1 MVQFSS
7 LLASAALIVLPLM
20 ASAQQIPA
28 EGVTL
33 VGPGKFAGVF
43 EETATLTVESI
54 DKATRS
60 VVLQRANGEKLKMD
74 AGDEVRNLDQI
85 KVGDKVVSRHTQAL
99 VLELKKS
106 GTGVR
111 ERIEST
117 DQGSAKP
124 GEKPSAYEAKKIA
137 FVADVQKVD
146 LKQQIVTL
154 RGAKKTLFL
163 KVEDPEQLKLIK
175 KGDQV
180 EGVYAEAVAISV
192 VAAPANAKK

>member
-1 MVQFSS
+1 MRMRS
-7 LLASAALIVLPLM
+7 LLASVILALLPLM

-43 EETATLTVESI
+43 EETASLTVESI

-60 VVLQRANGEKLKMD
+60 VVLQRANGEMLKMV
-74 AGDEVRNLDQI
+74 AGDEVRYFDQI
-85 KVGDKVVSRHTQAL
+85 KVGDKVVSRHTQTL
-99 VLELKKS
+99 VLELKK
-106 GTGVR
+106 GGAGVR
-111 ERIEST
+111 ERAEST

-124 GEKPSAYEAKKIA
+124 GEKPYAYEAKKIA

-146 LKQQIVTL
+146 LKKQIVTL
-154 RGAKKTLFL
+154 RGAKKTLQL
-163 KVEDPEQLKLIK
+163 KVNDPEQLKLIK

-192 VAAPANAKK
+192 VAAPAKAKK

>member
-1 MVQFSS
+1 MRIHS
-7 LLASAALIVLPLM
+7 LLASAALVLLPLM
-20 ASAQQIPA
+20 VSAQQIPA
-28 EGVTL
+28 EGITL
-33 VGPGKFAGVF
+33 VAPGKFAGVF

-54 DKATRS
+54 DKTTRN
-60 VVLQRANGEKLKMD
+60 VVLQRANGEMLRMV
-74 AGDEVRNLDQI
+74 AGDEVRNFDQI

-99 VLELKKS
+99 VLELKK
-106 GTGVR
+106 GGAGVR
-111 ERIEST
+111 ESIEST

-146 LKQQIVTL
+146 LKKQIVTL
-154 RGAKKTLFL
+154 RGAKRTLQL
-163 KVEDPEQLKLIK
+163 KVNDPEQLKMIK

-192 VAAPANAKK
+192 VAAPVKAKK

>member
-1 MVQFSS
+1 MRIRS
-7 LLASAALIVLPLM
+7 LLASVALVLFPLM
-20 ASAQQIPA
+20 VSAQQIPA

-43 EETATLTVESI
+43 EETASLTVESI

-60 VVLQRANGEKLKMD
+60 VVLQRANGEMLRMV
-74 AGDEVRNLDQI
+74 AGDEVRNFDQI

-99 VLELKKS
+99 VLELKK
-106 GTGVR
+106 GGAGVR

-117 DQGSAKP
+117 DRGSAKP
-124 GEKPSAYEAKKIA
+124 GEKPSAYEAKKIT

-146 LKQQIVTL
+146 LKTQIVTL
-154 RGAKKTLFL
+154 RGAKKTLQL
-163 KVEDPEQLKLIK
+163 KVKDPEQLKLIR

-192 VAAPANAKK
+192 VAAPAKAKK

>member
-1 MVQFSS
+1 MRIRS
-7 LLASAALIVLPLM
+7 LLASVALVLFPQM
-20 ASAQQIPA
+20 VSAQQIPA

-43 EETATLTVESI
+43 EETASLTVESI

-60 VVLQRANGEKLKMD
+60 VVLQRANGEMLRMV
-74 AGDEVRNLDQI
+74 AGDEVRNFDQI

-99 VLELKKS
+99 VLELKK
-106 GTGVR
+106 GGAGVR
-111 ERIEST
+111 ERVEST
-117 DQGSAKP
+117 DQGLAKP
-124 GEKPSAYEAKKIA
+124 GEKPSAYEAKKIT

-146 LKQQIVTL
+146 LKTQIVTL
-154 RGAKKTLFL
+154 RGAKKTLQL
-163 KVEDPEQLKLIK
+163 KVKDPEQLKLIK

-192 VAAPANAKK
+192 IAAPAKAKK